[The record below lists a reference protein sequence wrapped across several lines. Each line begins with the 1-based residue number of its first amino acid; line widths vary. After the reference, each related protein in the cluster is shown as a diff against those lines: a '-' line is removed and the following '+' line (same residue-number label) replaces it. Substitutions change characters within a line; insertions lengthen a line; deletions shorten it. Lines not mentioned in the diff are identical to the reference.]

1 MCYNVNIEKQERK
14 GKGSNMDYKEQIE
27 QAKNAAEQ
35 WRKKHPIVGVGE
47 LRVDLMVEDIT
58 RSITDLLSRAEA
70 AEARCALLDEA
81 RENANEA
88 CAKWE
93 GVYRMALER
102 AEKAEKERDAAI
114 QTIFQWTG
122 CQECKFWKPGE
133 NWCEKHDREA
143 CSSDGCDTP
152 EWRGRQLVIK

>member
-1 MCYNVNIEKQERK
+1 
-14 GKGSNMDYKEQIE
+14 MDYEELIDQL
-27 QAKNAAEQ
+27 NA
-35 WRKKHPIVGVGE
+35 GE
-47 LRVDLMVEDIT
+47 FDRLF
-58 RSITDLLSRAEA
+58 SRAEA
-70 AEARCALLDEA
+70 AEEIVESLEMSNRLLSTRITKAEARCALLDEA

-93 GVYRMALER
+93 GMYRMALER

-122 CQECKFWKPGE
+122 CPECKFWKPGE